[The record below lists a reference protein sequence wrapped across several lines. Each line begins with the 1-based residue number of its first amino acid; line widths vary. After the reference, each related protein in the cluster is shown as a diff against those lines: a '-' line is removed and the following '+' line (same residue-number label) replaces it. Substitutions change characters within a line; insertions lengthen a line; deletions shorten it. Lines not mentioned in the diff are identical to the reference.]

1 MYGASRGYD
10 GSVNGLSI
18 NLVDEVVDRVFK
30 YSVFAE
36 KLKQRA
42 AN

>member
-1 MYGASRGYD
+1 M
-10 GSVNGLSI
+10 VSI
-18 NLVDEVVDRVFK
+18 SNLVDEVVTRVFK

-42 AN
+42 ATDVGPFHKVL